1 MREKIFKYIDEHRQE
16 MLTFWKELVSIESG
30 TLFKEDVDRA
40 RDFLVK
46 AFTDIGGTV
55 TSYLCLTLKPG
66 IWMMALL
73 RGVKVAA
80 VRILP

>member
-40 RDFLVK
+40 RDFL
-46 AFTDIGGTV
+46 F
-55 TSYLCLTLKPG
+55 
-66 IWMMALL
+66 
-73 RGVKVAA
+73 
-80 VRILP
+80 

>member
-40 RDFLVK
+40 RDFFGK
-46 AFTDIGGTV
+46 GIYGYRRYGDIIPV
-55 TSYLCLTLKPG
+55 
-66 IWMMALL
+66 
-73 RGVKVAA
+73 
-80 VRILP
+80 